1 MADDTALVRN
11 PRPPQRSR
19 DRAWAEGRAQL
30 LRERELRR
38 RFFAAAPGA
47 GEGDFRR
54 AFPEALAARRRLAAI
69 EGGRL

>member
-1 MADDTALVRN
+1 MVVRN
-11 PRPPQRSR
+11 RCPPQRSR

-30 LRERELRR
+30 FRERELRR

-47 GEGDFRR
+47 SEGDFWR

-69 EGGRL
+69 ESGRL

>member
-1 MADDTALVRN
+1 MVARN
-11 PRPPQRSR
+11 PRTPQRAR

-38 RFFAAAPGA
+38 RFFAAAPGGSEA
-47 GEGDFRR
+47 DFWR
-54 AFPEALAARRRLAAI
+54 AFPEALAARRRLAEI